1 MSKLETYEVRPY
13 RNSDLES
20 LVDAWNANLP
30 HDVLTGERFMQRVV
44 LDDNFDA
51 ELAPVAVYQGKVIAF
66 CLGIRRRYPY
76 LSRGLEP
83 ERGWICALFTD
94 EAYRR
99 RGIATKLVKVVERK
113 LAVLGVREVTI
124 GAYSPNYFMP
134 GIDLSYDG
142 SVPFFE
148 SLGYDDRGEAVS
160 MQRSLFGYEL
170 PEKTRARMMGL
181 AQAGITFQRFRP
193 AHLDRLLAFA
203 GDNFGAGW
211 LRNVLDAL
219 RMREAEDTI
228 LIATDSSGDILGFCM
243 RKIDG
248 NDARFGPIGV
258 REDMRSHGLGG
269 VLLDLQMLEMK
280 KRGIV
285 GLYFLWTSGSNIRF
299 YENHGFSTYRTY
311 RLSRKE
317 ITAAV
322 SGE

>member
-1 MSKLETYEVRPY
+1 
-13 RNSDLES
+13 
-20 LVDAWNANLP
+20 
-30 HDVLTGERFMQRVV
+30 MQRVV

-51 ELAPVAVYQGKVIAF
+51 ELAPVAVCEGKIVAF

-94 EAYRR
+94 GVYRR
-99 RGIATKLVKVVERK
+99 RGIATKLVKIVEQK
-113 LAVLGVREVTI
+113 LAALGVREVTI

-142 SVPFFE
+142 AVPFFE
-148 SLGYDDRGEAVS
+148 NLGYDNRGEAVS

-170 PEKTRARMMGL
+170 PEKTCNRITEL
-181 AQAGITFQRFRP
+181 AQAGITFQRFCP
-193 AHLDRLLAFA
+193 EYLDRLFAFVE
-203 GDNFGAGW
+203 DNFGAGW
-211 LRNVLDAL
+211 LRNILDAL
-219 RMREAEDTI
+219 RAQEAEDTI
-228 LIATDSSGDILGFCM
+228 LIAKDSNDDILGFCM

-280 KRGIV
+280 KHGIV
-285 GLYFLWTSGSNIRF
+285 GLYFLWTSGPNIRF
-299 YENHGFSTYRTY
+299 YGNHGFSTYRTY

-317 ITAAV
+317 IVAAER
-322 SGE
+322 GE